1 LDSRLFIA
9 VLGLALLDS
18 LNPMLFAGELYVL
31 RGAHPERR
39 AFAFIAGVFVVM
51 VVGGVLLAG
60 GLTQWVAT
68 YFSRLPDGV
77 WLQAQVALGLGLVLF
92 GLSYRTQAEV
102 RAGWSVANQCK
113 TWFSLGA
120 LVFDTLFG
128 NSAYYRRLHTNQ
140 QFPIV
145 YRKQWRGSVLSD
157 WQVSYTSSGAV

>member
-77 WLQAQVALGLGLVLF
+77 WLQAQVALGLPL
-92 GLSYRTQAEV
+92 
-102 RAGWSVANQCK
+102 C
-113 TWFSLGA
+113 
-120 LVFDTLFG
+120 
-128 NSAYYRRLHTNQ
+128 Q
-140 QFPIV
+140 Q
-145 YRKQWRGSVLSD
+145 S
-157 WQVSYTSSGAV
+157 